1 MDERGRRPSGG
12 ETRIPLMT
20 NAELAN
26 ELRWTAASSKTLTEA
41 QIKRQM
47 LFHVRDTPEVQHQER

>member
-1 MDERGRRPSGG
+1 
-12 ETRIPLMT
+12 MT